1 MNSNLE
7 LSKEMIDNAVA
18 ACGKHY
24 ESYLSTL
31 RNNPGLSVEEAGQM
45 IIMETCNVPQIE
57 AEEIINDL
65 KKGLD
70 DFDTR
75 FNKNKEAGKINVIE
89 YLKEAIN
96 GKSEEESKE
105 FLVNILSTIEL
116 LDDEEIAPNKFDAK
130 IAENSRFSNDELIS
144 KIEVAINDK
153 MTLDTVANGVKNG
166 LDLNAL
172 SGIKFKLDKENRLL
186 IAVMLYVEQYNGNIK
201 LSPEQEIKLPATVIG
216 ALAGASAEIL
226 AATDD
231 LKNGEIDLTQWQK
244 ILKYAL
250 GALLMM
256 ALLVLAFTV
265 VAGIGLAVASLMA
278 GIFGWG
284 VISVILAL
292 AVSIYIISKLTEKAN
307 DMISG
312 ILEKFAD
319 FYNNYIGV
327 ATERVKS
334 WIAAVKEW
342 INRLKTKAASHDTAG
357 KPQNAD
363 ENTSRQSNPINQD
376 DTDMSPYQQPQTVNV

>member
-307 DMISG
+307 DMIFG

>member
-363 ENTSRQSNPINQD
+363 ENTSRQSAPINQD